1 MKSNTD
7 ARPLAMPLTAR
18 WRVVGWILLT
28 AALMVLALILTVR
41 SIFIR
46 QVDLDANP
54 TRFFCWITPP
64 MMRASGWL
72 QIPSA

>member
-41 SIFIR
+41 
-46 QVDLDANP
+46 
-54 TRFFCWITPP
+54 
-64 MMRASGWL
+64 
-72 QIPSA
+72 